1 MPEGDQAGSDQ
12 SRDINPVYRPSEDG
26 TIVVYAG
33 DLQLAIGPDVHVL
46 PGNLELASARALS
59 SLLMLPAAT
68 PGCSCTPGK
77 ASA

>member
-33 DLQLAIGPDVHVL
+33 DLQLAIGPDEHVL
-46 PGNLELASARALS
+46 PGNLELRLS
-59 SLLMLPAAT
+59 P
-68 PGCSCTPGK
+68 P
-77 ASA
+77 